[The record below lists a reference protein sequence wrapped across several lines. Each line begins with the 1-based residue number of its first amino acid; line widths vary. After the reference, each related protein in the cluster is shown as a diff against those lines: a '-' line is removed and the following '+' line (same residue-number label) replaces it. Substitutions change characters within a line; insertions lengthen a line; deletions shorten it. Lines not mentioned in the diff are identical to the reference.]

1 MQAQLVKELKADGDL
16 LFQMQLARELH
27 MTLGQLRE
35 RMTQEEMV
43 LWGIYFEVQAEEDRK
58 QQNKAAMR
66 RR

>member
-35 RMTQEEMV
+35 RMTNEEMM
-43 LWGIYFEVQAEEDRK
+43 LWGIYFQVQAEEDRK
-58 QQNKAAMR
+58 QQNKAAIR

>member
-35 RMTQEEMV
+35 RMTNEEMM
-43 LWGIYFEVQAEEDRK
+43 LWGIYFQVQAEEDRK
-58 QQNKAAMR
+58 QQNKAAIKR
-66 RR
+66 R

>member
-58 QQNKAAMR
+58 QQNKAAMKR
-66 RR
+66 R

>member
-1 MQAQLVKELKADGDL
+1 LQAQLVKELKADGDL

-58 QQNKAAMR
+58 QQNKAAMKR
-66 RR
+66 R

>member
-16 LFQMQLARELH
+16 LFQLQLARELH

-35 RMTQEEMV
+35 QMTNEEMV
-43 LWGIYFEVQAEEDRK
+43 LWGIYFQVQAEEDRK
-58 QQNKAAMR
+58 QQNKASMR

>member
-1 MQAQLVKELKADGDL
+1 
-16 LFQMQLARELH
+16 MQLARELH

-58 QQNKAAMR
+58 QQNKAAMKR
-66 RR
+66 R